1 MKQYKVTI
9 GTISK
14 GFREETY
21 LLKDDVLK
29 LIKDYNKYAKES
41 LCNNLNTKTDTLCYF
56 GQLGLITINE
66 LVDTFLG
73 EELKS
78 KINGENKK

>member
-29 LIKDYNKYAKES
+29 LIDEIRK
-41 LCNNLNTKTDTLCYF
+41 
-56 GQLGLITINE
+56 GMRLI
-66 LVDTFLG
+66 DS

-78 KINGENKK
+78 KLDGEQKQ

>member
-1 MKQYKVTI
+1 MKEHKITI

-14 GFREETY
+14 GFREEIY

-29 LIKDYNKYAKES
+29 LIKQYKKDMLVLKGNTE
-41 LCNNLNTKTDTLCYF
+41 LTFEEHINN
-56 GQLGLITINE
+56 I
-66 LVDTFLG
+66 LV
-73 EELKS
+73 

>member
-1 MKQYKVTI
+1 MKQHKITI

-29 LIKDYNKYAKES
+29 LINEMLKEANRRYNYCRNKRSEYY
-41 LCNNLNTKTDTLCYF
+41 KTETRIAYHD
-56 GQLGLITINE
+56 IE
-66 LVDTFLG
+66 FL

-78 KINGENKK
+78 KLNGENKK

>member
-29 LIKDYNKYAKES
+29 LIKQYKKDMLVLKGNTE
-41 LCNNLNTKTDTLCYF
+41 LTFEEHINN
-56 GQLGLITINE
+56 I
-66 LVDTFLG
+66 LV
-73 EELKS
+73 
-78 KINGENKK
+78 KINGEKKIGNR